1 MSGLLMWLCVL
12 VGTAVLG
19 VLGWAGM
26 KWYGAW
32 ALKRDE
38 MERERLQQEWKRRA
52 AERKA
57 KAAGLAPGTE
67 VPPEAEDG
75 SNPPMY

>member
-1 MSGLLMWLCVL
+1 MSGLLMWFCVI
-12 VGTAVLG
+12 VGTALLG
-19 VLGWAGM
+19 LAGWAGM

-32 ALKRDE
+32 AMKKDE
-38 MERERLQQEWKRRA
+38 EERERLKEEWKRRA

-57 KAAGLAPGTE
+57 KAEGQAPGTE
-67 VPPEAEDG
+67 SAEEDG